1 MKSILN
7 DCPLKEMLDFF
18 NSDEPEQIRKSAL
31 QKIEEKKQEK
41 DLTIKT
47 PTL

>member
-1 MKSILN
+1 MKSLLD

-31 QKIEEKKQEK
+31 AKKEKEAKK
-41 DLTIKT
+41 DLD
-47 PTL
+47 LSGSQL